1 MVSGL
6 IINAAFIIP
15 KYMKK
20 SCPGFTLIELLVVI
34 SIIGI
39 LFTIGIAA
47 YSEFNRGQILS
58 QAAKNFK
65 NDLRQA
71 QSKALSG
78 EKPAG
83 CTIALTGYQVT
94 FTANSY
100 TLNAL
105 CPNTVLVKTT
115 SLPQNVTFSGS
126 PGNILFKVLTQGVE
140 GAQTITL
147 TAFSKTKQVAITAVG
162 EIN

>member
-1 MVSGL
+1 
-6 IINAAFIIP
+6 
-15 KYMKK
+15 MKK
-20 SCPGFTLIELLVVI
+20 SCPPQTAFTLIELLVVI

-39 LFTIGIAA
+39 LFTIGMAA
-47 YSEFNRGQILS
+47 YNEFNRGQILS

-65 NDLRQA
+65 NDLRLA
-71 QSKALSG
+71 QSKASSG

-83 CTIALTGYQVT
+83 CIGTLSGYQVT

-115 SLPQNVTFSGS
+115 PLPQNVTFS
-126 PGNILFKVLTQGVE
+126 PVPTTPILFKVLAQGVSQ
-140 GAQTITL
+140 GVTIIL
-147 TAFSKTKQVAITAVG
+147 SAFDKTQQITVG
-162 EIN
+162 ISGGIN